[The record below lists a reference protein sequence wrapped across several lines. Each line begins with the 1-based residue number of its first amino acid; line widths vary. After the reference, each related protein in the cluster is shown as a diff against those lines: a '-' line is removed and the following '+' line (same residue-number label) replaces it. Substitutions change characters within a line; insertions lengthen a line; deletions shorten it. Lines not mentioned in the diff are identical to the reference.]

1 MRYSKI
7 QTVRKVRY
15 RFYFEGF
22 LKMIILVELNVVKNY
37 ARAQVEVDESWIDAM
52 ERKESKEWEVWDA
65 F

>member
-1 MRYSKI
+1 
-7 QTVRKVRY
+7 
-15 RFYFEGF
+15 
-22 LKMIILVELNVVKNY
+22 MIILVELNVVKNY

>member
-1 MRYSKI
+1 M
-7 QTVRKVRY
+7 RY